1 MAKALGG
8 DAPEVYQRKGS
19 SNLLTR
25 RFVSW
30 RGRAA
35 VVSVDRETAKR
46 GSIPSHDSLSN
57 EQVLDRIDSV

>member
-25 RFVSW
+25 LCQMNS
-30 RGRAA
+30 G
-35 VVSVDRETAKR
+35 VDVR
-46 GSIPSHDSLSN
+46 
-57 EQVLDRIDSV
+57 

>member
-19 SNLLTR
+19 SNLLAR
-25 RFVSW
+25 LFVLW

-35 VVSVDRETAKR
+35 VVSVDRETAK
-46 GSIPSHDSLSN
+46 
-57 EQVLDRIDSV
+57 